1 MCFTI
6 QKYSEEKIN
15 AFNTLRSLGTM
26 GATCLKYLIIKEK
39 TFVTILKIKG
49 NVTQTLGS
57 FLKKVVKCLIYKD
70 SFLLLFGT
78 RESILYM

>member
-15 AFNTLRSLGTM
+15 AFNILRSLGTM

-39 TFVTILKIKG
+39 TFVTSLKIKG

-57 FLKKVVKCLIYKD
+57 FLKKVAKCLIYKD